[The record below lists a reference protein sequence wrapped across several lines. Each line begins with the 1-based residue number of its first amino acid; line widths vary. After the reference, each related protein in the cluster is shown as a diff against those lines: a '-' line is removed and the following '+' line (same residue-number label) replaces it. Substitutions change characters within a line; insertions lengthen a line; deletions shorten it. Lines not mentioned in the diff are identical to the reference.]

1 MSDVSISKSPEQ
13 CQDDQ
18 RSWLQKPGSGGLDR
32 QLVLL
37 AAAHGLDEPEP
48 RVISSRGDPRVR
60 RAVEYLQINAFF
72 MFYKQTKRLLYFLR
86 WRILFFRKRVINK
99 LRLFRGLK

>member
-1 MSDVSISKSPEQ
+1 M
-13 CQDDQ
+13 
-18 RSWLQKPGSGGLDR
+18 QKPGSGGLDR

-72 MFYKQTKRLLYFLR
+72 MFYKQTKQTSSVFLEMAYSLLP
-86 WRILFFRKRVINK
+86 KK
-99 LRLFRGLK
+99 SDQ